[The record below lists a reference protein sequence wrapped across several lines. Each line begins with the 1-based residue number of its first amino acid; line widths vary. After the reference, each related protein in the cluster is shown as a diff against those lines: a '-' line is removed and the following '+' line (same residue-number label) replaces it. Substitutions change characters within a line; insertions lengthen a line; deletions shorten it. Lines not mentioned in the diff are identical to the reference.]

1 MLCLT
6 TSNSVRASYYSLT
19 GNLNWATH
27 SLLGLLCRRTNFH
40 IYIYIT
46 PTSSFFEGLSDQIK
60 LFYGQGE
67 PEVTQPVQEEAG
79 GQFIGP
85 HAPSSQFLAKR
96 IPLVLRGCQHIAV
109 RKDFLTTI
117 FEDLHLFQASPRKRL
132 KIAEILNII
141 EENQDVFLKLYENP
155 KSQGGAGHY
164 LMVVVHDW
172 EREQELA

>member
-1 MLCLT
+1 MP
-6 TSNSVRASYYSLT
+6 SSPARWASPT
-19 GNLNWATH
+19 VIW
-27 SLLGLLCRRTNFH
+27 RRPSGH
-40 IYIYIT
+40 WLWS
-46 PTSSFFEGLSDQIK
+46 PTSSFFEGLSDQIN

-172 EREQELA
+172 EREQELAWEFHFREGFFDLFI